1 MFGTKGLTLL
11 ALFFSPAASLLVSIT
26 PSQGEISVGESKFF
40 LCEVV
45 GGAKVIDWYS
55 PTGEKIEASRL
66 DITVGRSDE
75 TSSTLTIYNATVD
88 SAGTYK
94 CAASNG
100 GEESETTVNVKIY
113 QKITFK
119 HTPSPQE
126 FNEGQNANIVCD
138 VASSP
143 PPSVIWKY
151 KGAKIHVEKDVRF
164 KVLDNNHLQIH
175 GIRKSDEGTYTCE
188 ARIMARGEID
198 LRPIQ
203 VIVNVAP
210 SIRIRVSEVNSTAD
224 MGHSTMLACDPDGY
238 PEPTVTWTRNSMLLE
253 AGEKY
258 SFNDDGSEMIVR
270 DVTKLD
276 EGDYTCIAKNKA
288 GEHEEELSLRV
299 FMKPNI
305 TYMENKTTT
314 EMTEQITLLC
324 DASGDPTPSITW
336 SFGQR
341 VFTEGEQAHL
351 NRIYQS
357 SWTRP
362 EQHKSSDGNVLV
374 RSDSRVS
381 SLTLKLPQYT
391 DAGQYLCTARNAIG
405 QDAKFVH
412 LEVRYTPKIQGSV
425 TVYTW
430 EGNPVNISCHVVA
443 HPSDVVMV
451 WLRDGLQLPNSNT
464 SNIRV
469 FTSPS
474 ASFLEV
480 TPESQNDFGSYNCT
494 ASNEIGTESKEFIL
508 IQADVPSVPLVELV
522 EPYSSTVQVHFL
534 EPESSGGV
542 PILRYRA
549 EWRVRNRGKWFQRL
563 YEVKGDQNII
573 TITGLKP
580 ETQYEVKMSAIN
592 GKGEGE
598 SSLPMN
604 FKTDP
609 VRYSYTNGMFNFF
622 SKSSEGEPNA
632 PKLEGIM
639 QPANVFM
646 VKWVRQD
653 DGGSPITHYLVR
665 YKPKEAT
672 EWKQEIRMP
681 GGSEYILLNGLDWD
695 TEYDVIVVAENM
707 QGKSKPATLNF
718 RTASEPEASPDSLDS
733 GFGLTTGV
741 IVGILVVVFVLLLV
755 AVDVV
760 CYFCNKCGL
769 LMCIAV
775 NFCGKPGPGSKGK
788 DIEQGKAAYIKD
800 ECNQPIVEMRTEEET
815 TTNHDVG
822 GHLEPSETTP
832 LTEPER
838 VADNVTRGLDL
849 PLSVNTNSETFDH
862 SQSPTSESTTLTS
875 STTAPPPDPVPTTA
889 PPILAPNTVSQAP
902 LVDLDDGRAAE
913 AEAAPAPP
921 TASATA
927 PIPVLTNHT
936 DPPAEVEPAPADSI
950 NQPLDSPVLTHPEE
964 SHSPA
969 LHLPQDEL
977 QLLSTTASTAPSD
990 PAVSKKSLAQEQIQL
1005 EDMELNTDLSAANH
1019 AVSAN
1024 STENKA

>member
-1 MFGTKGLTLL
+1 M
-11 ALFFSPAASLLVSIT
+11 ASLLVSIT

-238 PEPTVTWTRNSMLLE
+238 PEPTVTWTSMLLE

-341 VFTEGEQAHL
+341 
-351 NRIYQS
+351 
-357 SWTRP
+357 
-362 EQHKSSDGNVLV
+362 SSDGNVLV

-563 YEVKGDQNII
+563 YEVKGADQNII

-609 VRYSYTNGMFNFF
+609 VR
-622 SKSSEGEPNA
+622 EPNA

-665 YKPKEAT
+665 YKPAT

-832 LTEPER
+832 LTEPE
-838 VADNVTRGLDL
+838 GLDL

-990 PAVSKKSLAQEQIQL
+990 PAVSKYGSF
-1005 EDMELNTDLSAANH
+1005 
-1019 AVSAN
+1019 
-1024 STENKA
+1024 

>member
-1 MFGTKGLTLL
+1 PVYHPSTPLIHCFW
-11 ALFFSPAASLLVSIT
+11 FSASLLVSIT

-238 PEPTVTWTRNSMLLE
+238 PEPTVTWTSMLLE

-341 VFTEGEQAHL
+341 VFTEGEQ
-351 NRIYQS
+351 
-357 SWTRP
+357 
-362 EQHKSSDGNVLV
+362 SSDGNVLV

-563 YEVKGDQNII
+563 YEALCELYQNII

-609 VRYSYTNGMFNFF
+609 VR
-622 SKSSEGEPNA
+622 EPNA

-832 LTEPER
+832 LTEPE
-838 VADNVTRGLDL
+838 GLDL

-875 STTAPPPDPVPTTA
+875 STTAPPPDP
-889 PPILAPNTVSQAP
+889 AP

-990 PAVSKKSLAQEQIQL
+990 PAVSKYGSF
-1005 EDMELNTDLSAANH
+1005 
-1019 AVSAN
+1019 
-1024 STENKA
+1024 

>member
-341 VFTEGEQAHL
+341 VFTEGEQ
-351 NRIYQS
+351 S

-563 YEVKGDQNII
+563 YEVKDQNII

-609 VRYSYTNGMFNFF
+609 VR
-622 SKSSEGEPNA
+622 EPNA

-665 YKPKEAT
+665 YKPMTWRCSLTVVHGNIHLPVKDSYGIT
-672 EWKQEIRMP
+672 NYWCVMNCKHLHDCIRLCP
-681 GGSEYILLNGLDWD
+681 SLLP
-695 TEYDVIVVAENM
+695 T
-707 QGKSKPATLNF
+707 
-718 RTASEPEASPDSLDS
+718 DSLDS

-822 GHLEPSETTP
+822 GHLEPT
-832 LTEPER
+832 
-838 VADNVTRGLDL
+838 
-849 PLSVNTNSETFDH
+849 
-862 SQSPTSESTTLTS
+862 
-875 STTAPPPDPVPTTA
+875 
-889 PPILAPNTVSQAP
+889 
-902 LVDLDDGRAAE
+902 
-913 AEAAPAPP
+913 
-921 TASATA
+921 SATA

-990 PAVSKKSLAQEQIQL
+990 PAVSKYGSF
-1005 EDMELNTDLSAANH
+1005 
-1019 AVSAN
+1019 
-1024 STENKA
+1024 

>member
-238 PEPTVTWTRNSMLLE
+238 PEPTVTWTRLNDGFTTGQNSMLLE

-341 VFTEGEQAHL
+341 VFTEGEQ
-351 NRIYQS
+351 S

-362 EQHKSSDGNVLV
+362 EQHKVDPCCVVVLQSSDGNVLV

-563 YEVKGDQNII
+563 YEVKGADQNII

-609 VRYSYTNGMFNFF
+609 VR
-622 SKSSEGEPNA
+622 EPNA

-665 YKPKEAT
+665 YKPAT

-822 GHLEPSETTP
+822 GHLEPT
-832 LTEPER
+832 
-838 VADNVTRGLDL
+838 
-849 PLSVNTNSETFDH
+849 
-862 SQSPTSESTTLTS
+862 
-875 STTAPPPDPVPTTA
+875 
-889 PPILAPNTVSQAP
+889 
-902 LVDLDDGRAAE
+902 
-913 AEAAPAPP
+913 
-921 TASATA
+921 SATA

-990 PAVSKKSLAQEQIQL
+990 PAVSKYGSF
-1005 EDMELNTDLSAANH
+1005 
-1019 AVSAN
+1019 
-1024 STENKA
+1024 